1 MELRW
6 GGERERARRP
16 RGARAS
22 AHSPRDVPA
31 EATVGEA
38 SERGAGAR
46 ALPPVKGRRSRGAGP
61 KEEEPH
67 LPSFGS
73 QRVTT
78 REELVLREPFSESER
93 SLKSEDSSIRKDKLI
108 QKLQSEIEYLKTKNL
123 DLEKHVKQLLD
134 SSVEATTQVDD
145 LASKNEYLHKELAH
159 VDKVAERLEKE
170 KEFALES
177 ADQEVSE
184 AKSQIKCQQ
193 NTIRKLEH
201 TISLLRTVI
210 LNTGKSQESSPSKH
224 TNCIKTVEEEQDHY
238 KTEAEHLKK
247 MLRSTSL
254 SPKRK
259 SFCSASNISSPVQ
272 RNRSDPEFQ
281 HILKDCEEY
290 KAMLEKYE
298 RHVAE
303 IQGNIKVLTAERDK
317 VLYLYGEAQ
326 EEISQL
332 RREAIRI
339 PKASKTAM
347 TTQAIL
353 RRVETER
360 DTAISDFRRMA
371 TERDSLR
378 ERLKIAQ
385 DTAFNEKA
393 HLEQRIEELQ
403 LNVQSLDQE
412 RLEQISKMSLMKE
425 TIESVEMEMKILAR
439 RAMDFESELNR
450 QKAANVSLSKLN
462 EKTEHSLSE
471 AQCHLSKK
479 KYELQLIQ
487 EKIMCL
493 DEKIEKLSKENL
505 AQHEDMC
512 TLNETITEL
521 ESEKESLQDLL
532 EEKSE
537 KIATL
542 EESLTVKEK
551 TISDLKCILSDMEHS
566 STNSTEALRRYEQDI
581 TRLHE
586 LLDDANNELTQIG
599 REKEASVQENERLQE
614 ELYDFKQENQILHQK
629 LNKCQNEL
637 DDVKLKTEDWHT
649 DIARLKSILN
659 TKEIE
664 YNDLLENCQRANEQA
679 EKWETKFHQIEADY
693 NSLRCE
699 LLSIESESDR
709 LKERTESLETEIE
722 QYLVSE
728 KAYKSQISTLGKSLV
743 KMEEELHKSQL
754 EKVSILSDLTSTREL
769 CIKLDTS
776 KELLTRQLN
785 SATQE
790 IEKFQN
796 EWETSESEI
805 ELLRKQLANERISI
819 KNLETLVASNRE
831 NEFQSQIINQEKN
844 SEIQLLKE
852 QLSQAEN
859 KIAIQSRDYSQLKN
873 TITQLESEL
882 DITKRQLSTERFERE
897 RAVQELRRQSLTAS
911 YHLSSTIKS
920 SSPERCRHWSPDRT
934 LDRSLEGD
942 SHMSSARTMETKL
955 QEPEG
960 FGEEYSGKKKSK
972 FKSIKKFFGK
982 RKRKE
987 TLSTSETGNLKPC
1000 QSASDVTAPQVTHM
1014 DYDSEDEL
1022 EIHRS
1027 TMGSRALS
1035 HDSIFI
1041 PEPTQEP
1048 VGPVRVFSQENVSD
1062 RIRALQ
1068 LKLQQ
1073 NWKPGIP
1080 YPSGIPSKRVDD
1092 AGMNSEDDGLP
1103 RSPPETSLLHEILNS
1118 STTKVISSPLGFH
1131 SAESH
1136 LFPQEP
1142 NSKIIT
1148 LRTSDCSLSPPA
1160 DFDTPPESSSCL
1172 DNSAAKHKLL
1182 VKPRNQRS
1190 SRTRRPPSRSLSTSQ
1205 NELSSTLEQD
1215 ENEGKEMVPEQIS
1228 EREESAGPPSE
1239 MTYGQPSEISKDFH
1253 HKLTP
1258 QDGNICILPSTTEL
1272 DLLFNE
1278 NNLEDYLTMQ
1288 ELPPLPSPSVSKED
1302 TVILYLTPNQ
1312 EKEQSGP
1319 EKVSSGDISS
1329 MSDSILHQESKQ
1341 TYDTSTKNDMLF
1353 DQNVIVQNELIP
1365 SLDRTEKTA
1374 LKDPKSLLEEICS
1387 KGTTKRS
1394 PSLTNYVSVSP
1405 KNTFHSTCLPC
1416 HEDNSIN
1423 RTSCTVSSPQMERP
1437 SSLTPDTMKR
1447 IQKEPE
1453 SDKETDCMPIS
1464 VRLVLGEKEEKEG
1477 SELYSLRKF
1486 SVSSARGRPRTG
1498 SLNMKETLERENP
1511 FVTKSLQLKTKS
1523 SLNNYVDMNLHMDCF
1538 QEKTICTKKQV
1549 PQSEPQLE
1557 MVEGATDRVVAI
1569 SQPQSV
1575 DSKPVLSKP
1584 SSGLPQQS
1592 SVGQTCCEDKNPFQ
1606 VKLRSTSLSL
1616 KHKDGFLQESKEAKR
1631 YSTEFSLEKEVLPV
1645 SSPKGE
1651 KAEVRK
1657 TSDVNINHFSNDGL
1671 KMKSKAS
1678 EQGTTK
1684 PPLPR
1689 KPALQHFIISG
1700 TNAVT
1705 EKQEKL
1711 SKYPELKNEEK
1722 DSEKK
1727 QSPVEVHE
1735 KSVPSHGIF
1744 VDAERTT
1751 ETQTMPAWIFI
1762 AKQKQKAMEQE
1773 LSKEDKPVI
1782 QEEKTDLERQIQEN
1796 EGVEEAVRQQPD
1808 FTRSTFSPF
1817 PPTVSSEKQ
1826 KKETKLEIPESLPKT
1841 SMLSHHSP
1849 VQFSLVPTEKE
1860 DIKPLKKISHSD
1872 QPSWMELA
1880 KKKSQAWSDMPQR
1893 IK

>member
-1 MELRW
+1 VEHFLYF
-6 GGERERARRP
+6 P
-16 RGARAS
+16 R
-22 AHSPRDVPA
+22 
-31 EATVGEA
+31 
-38 SERGAGAR
+38 
-46 ALPPVKGRRSRGAGP
+46 
-61 KEEEPH
+61 
-67 LPSFGS
+67 
-73 QRVTT
+73 
-78 REELVLREPFSESER
+78 
-93 SLKSEDSSIRKDKLI
+93 
-108 QKLQSEIEYLKTKNL
+108 
-123 DLEKHVKQLLD
+123 
-134 SSVEATTQVDD
+134 
-145 LASKNEYLHKELAH
+145 
-159 VDKVAERLEKE
+159 
-170 KEFALES
+170 
-177 ADQEVSE
+177 
-184 AKSQIKCQQ
+184 
-193 NTIRKLEH
+193 
-201 TISLLRTVI
+201 
-210 LNTGKSQESSPSKH
+210 
-224 TNCIKTVEEEQDHY
+224 
-238 KTEAEHLKK
+238 
-247 MLRSTSL
+247 
-254 SPKRK
+254 
-259 SFCSASNISSPVQ
+259 
-272 RNRSDPEFQ
+272 
-281 HILKDCEEY
+281 
-290 KAMLEKYE
+290 
-298 RHVAE
+298 
-303 IQGNIKVLTAERDK
+303 
-317 VLYLYGEAQ
+317 
-326 EEISQL
+326 
-332 RREAIRI
+332 
-339 PKASKTAM
+339 
-347 TTQAIL
+347 
-353 RRVETER
+353 
-360 DTAISDFRRMA
+360 
-371 TERDSLR
+371 
-378 ERLKIAQ
+378 
-385 DTAFNEKA
+385 
-393 HLEQRIEELQ
+393 
-403 LNVQSLDQE
+403 
-412 RLEQISKMSLMKE
+412 
-425 TIESVEMEMKILAR
+425 
-439 RAMDFESELNR
+439 
-450 QKAANVSLSKLN
+450 
-462 EKTEHSLSE
+462 
-471 AQCHLSKK
+471 
-479 KYELQLIQ
+479 
-487 EKIMCL
+487 
-493 DEKIEKLSKENL
+493 
-505 AQHEDMC
+505 
-512 TLNETITEL
+512 
-521 ESEKESLQDLL
+521 
-532 EEKSE
+532 
-537 KIATL
+537 
-542 EESLTVKEK
+542 
-551 TISDLKCILSDMEHS
+551 
-566 STNSTEALRRYEQDI
+566 
-581 TRLHE
+581 
-586 LLDDANNELTQIG
+586 
-599 REKEASVQENERLQE
+599 
-614 ELYDFKQENQILHQK
+614 
-629 LNKCQNEL
+629 
-637 DDVKLKTEDWHT
+637 
-649 DIARLKSILN
+649 
-659 TKEIE
+659 
-664 YNDLLENCQRANEQA
+664 
-679 EKWETKFHQIEADY
+679 
-693 NSLRCE
+693 
-699 LLSIESESDR
+699 
-709 LKERTESLETEIE
+709 
-722 QYLVSE
+722 
-728 KAYKSQISTLGKSLV
+728 
-743 KMEEELHKSQL
+743 
-754 EKVSILSDLTSTREL
+754 
-769 CIKLDTS
+769 
-776 KELLTRQLN
+776 
-785 SATQE
+785 
-790 IEKFQN
+790 
-796 EWETSESEI
+796 
-805 ELLRKQLANERISI
+805 
-819 KNLETLVASNRE
+819 
-831 NEFQSQIINQEKN
+831 
-844 SEIQLLKE
+844 
-852 QLSQAEN
+852 
-859 KIAIQSRDYSQLKN
+859 
-873 TITQLESEL
+873 
-882 DITKRQLSTERFERE
+882 
-897 RAVQELRRQSLTAS
+897 
-911 YHLSSTIKS
+911 
-920 SSPERCRHWSPDRT
+920 
-934 LDRSLEGD
+934 
-942 SHMSSARTMETKL
+942 
-955 QEPEG
+955 
-960 FGEEYSGKKKSK
+960 
-972 FKSIKKFFGK
+972 
-982 RKRKE
+982 
-987 TLSTSETGNLKPC
+987 
-1000 QSASDVTAPQVTHM
+1000 
-1014 DYDSEDEL
+1014 
-1022 EIHRS
+1022 IHRS

-1118 STTKVISSPLGFH
+1118 STTKV
-1131 SAESH
+1131 
-1136 LFPQEP
+1136 
-1142 NSKIIT
+1142 
-1148 LRTSDCSLSPPA
+1148 CSFRCGQTWA
-1160 DFDTPPESSSCL
+1160 FRAFWHWIYERNHD
-1172 DNSAAKHKLL
+1172 HKCD
-1182 VKPRNQRS
+1182 VEKRYKNFVAFFFWQ
-1190 SRTRRPPSRSLSTSQ
+1190 RSLSTSQ

-1538 QEKTICTKKQV
+1538 QEKAICTKKQV

-1631 YSTEFSLEKEVLPV
+1631 YSAEFSLLKEVLPV

-1657 TSDVNINHFSNDGL
+1657 TSDVNINNFSNDGL

-1727 QSPVEVHE
+1727 
-1735 KSVPSHGIF
+1735 
-1744 VDAERTT
+1744 TT

-1796 EGVEEAVRQQPD
+1796 EGVEVI
-1808 FTRSTFSPF
+1808 
-1817 PPTVSSEKQ
+1817 
-1826 KKETKLEIPESLPKT
+1826 KLILGFCFLFCT
-1841 SMLSHHSP
+1841 